1 MEQFDILSEYEYKE
15 AELDEITKLLWFLI
29 EDYYIS
35 NTNNDLNTKA
45 NNYDKLLIYLNNLHR
60 LLYNLDTEMKNFIDK
75 EYTQKKKTE
84 KN

>member
-45 NNYDKLLIYLNNLHR
+45 NNYYKLLIYLNNLHR
-60 LLYNLDTEMKNFIDK
+60 LLYNLYTEMKNFIDK